1 MTFCLVNIYPVPAVS
16 LHTIYVC
23 VWLKPSENS
32 RRKTRRAEEEGAGE
46 EAFPGRREKEKEGRG
61 EVEKEGGG

>member
-16 LHTIYVC
+16 LHTIYI
-23 VWLKPSENS
+23 LAKPSENS
-32 RRKTRRAEEEGAGE
+32 RRKTRRAEEEGAGK

-61 EVEKEGGG
+61 EMEKEGGG